1 MKKKLFLLF
10 FLILCAATAYLTYNT
25 YGNWSFAFAL
35 RGRRIFA
42 FALVAIAISFSTIT
56 LQTVTSNRY
65 LTPGNLGLDQLYV
78 LVQTLCFFFIGGIQM
93 LSQETAAMFL
103 FSVSLTAI
111 LGSLLIGFF
120 YQKAVNGLFL
130 LLMAGMVCGTMFSS
144 LSTFLQVLMDPNE
157 YDLLQGRLFASF
169 GNINTQ
175 HLLIAAVIILIGCS
189 CLILL
194 IPELNLLHLGSGQAK
209 SLGVPVQW
217 LHRGILFLIA
227 LLTGTATALVGPAVF
242 LGFVVATIT
251 YQLFST
257 YRHGWLFAGGSLIGF
272 LLLVGGQFLVEQ
284 VFQWQTTIGT
294 VIQLLGGVFFI
305 SKLLLERKK
314 S

>member
-25 YGNWSFAFAL
+25 YGNWSFAFVL

-65 LTPGNLGLDQLYV
+65 LTPGILGLDQLYV

-157 YDLLQGRLFASF
+157 Y
-169 GNINTQ
+169 
-175 HLLIAAVIILIGCS
+175 
-189 CLILL
+189 
-194 IPELNLLHLGSGQAK
+194 GS
-209 SLGVPVQW
+209 
-217 LHRGILFLIA
+217 
-227 LLTGTATALVGPAVF
+227 
-242 LGFVVATIT
+242 
-251 YQLFST
+251 
-257 YRHGWLFAGGSLIGF
+257 
-272 LLLVGGQFLVEQ
+272 
-284 VFQWQTTIGT
+284 
-294 VIQLLGGVFFI
+294 
-305 SKLLLERKK
+305 
-314 S
+314 

>member
-1 MKKKLFLLF
+1 
-10 FLILCAATAYLTYNT
+10 
-25 YGNWSFAFAL
+25 
-35 RGRRIFA
+35 
-42 FALVAIAISFSTIT
+42 
-56 LQTVTSNRY
+56 
-65 LTPGNLGLDQLYV
+65 
-78 LVQTLCFFFIGGIQM
+78 M
-93 LSQETAAMFL
+93 LSQETATMFL
-103 FSVSLTAI
+103 FSVGLTAV
-111 LGSLLIGFF
+111 LGSFLIGFF
-120 YQKAVNGLFL
+120 YQKSVAGLFL
-130 LLMAGMVCGTMFSS
+130 LLMAGMVCGTMFGS

-175 HLLIAAVIILIGCS
+175 HLLIAAAIILLGSI
-189 CLILL
+189 CLVLL

-209 SLGVPVQW
+209 SLGVSVQW
-217 LHRGILFLIA
+217 LHKGVLFLIA

-251 YQLFST
+251 YQLFPT
-257 YRHGWLFAGGSLIGF
+257 YRHGWLFFGGSLIGF

-294 VIQLLGGVFFI
+294 VIQLLGGIFFI

>member
-1 MKKKLFLLF
+1 MPVSVVAGVLGGCCFLILLLGGSFNEEKLFLLF

-65 LTPGNLGLDQLYV
+65 LTPGILGLDQLYV
-78 LVQTLCFFFIGGIQM
+78 LVQTLCFFYRRDPDAKPRNSSDVLILCQSDCHSRKFIDR
-93 LSQETAAMFL
+93 
-103 FSVSLTAI
+103 
-111 LGSLLIGFF
+111 FF

-175 HLLIAAVIILIGCS
+175 HLLIAAVIILIGSS

-194 IPELNLLHLGSGQAK
+194 IPELNLLHLE
-209 SLGVPVQW
+209 
-217 LHRGILFLIA
+217 
-227 LLTGTATALVGPAVF
+227 
-242 LGFVVATIT
+242 
-251 YQLFST
+251 
-257 YRHGWLFAGGSLIGF
+257 AGKPK
-272 LLLVGGQFLVEQ
+272 V
-284 VFQWQTTIGT
+284 
-294 VIQLLGGVFFI
+294 
-305 SKLLLERKK
+305 
-314 S
+314 